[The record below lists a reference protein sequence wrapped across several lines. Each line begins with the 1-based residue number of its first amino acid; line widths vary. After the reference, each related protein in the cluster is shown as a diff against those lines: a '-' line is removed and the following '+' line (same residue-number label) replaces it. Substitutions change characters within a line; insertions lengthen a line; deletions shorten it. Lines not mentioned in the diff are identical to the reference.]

1 MERLGMNK
9 AKKPEIPWIQL
20 HLHDC
25 RFKRTHNGPNQP
37 LLVDGPTEEGI
48 REKLCLPLSL
58 FINDTMTAHVKQRVL
73 VCVSW
78 ERHKRFALSL
88 VLQELVAR
96 S

>member
-1 MERLGMNK
+1 MNK

-20 HLHDC
+20 DLHDY

-37 LLVDGPTEEGI
+37 LLVDGPTEEGR

-58 FINDTMTAHVKQRVL
+58 FMNDTMTAHVKQRVL

-78 ERHKRFALSL
+78 KRHKRFALSL
-88 VLQELVAR
+88 VLQELFAR